1 MSTLSNTEER
11 SEAERENRRV
21 GVPMGLPGQMPAR
34 VPSKSTKG
42 AYYEFKPYNVGR
54 WFVWGAFAL
63 ILLVA
68 PMLFRSSLAQTMLS
82 QMGIAIIVCL
92 SYNMLLGQGGMLS
105 FGHAVYSG
113 MGSFLAIHTLN
124 LVAKDSWPIPVSLI
138 PIVGGLFSAVF
149 AVLFG
154 YVTTK
159 KAGTPFAMITLG
171 IGELVWASALM
182 FPEFFGGEGGIS
194 GNRVTGSKPM
204 GITFGPQ
211 IQLYYLIAIYTFACT
226 ALMFAFTRTPLGR
239 MINAVR
245 DNPERVEFVGYDT
258 QTVRYIVFIISAFFA
273 GISGGLAALNFE
285 IVTSEVVSGPR
296 SGAYLLFTFLGGA
309 TFFFG
314 PILGGI
320 LMVLAF
326 VLLSEFTKAWLL
338 YLGLVFLFMVMYAP
352 GGFAS
357 LIMMNMRVAAFGRLK
372 ELWVSYL
379 ALALTALVALLG
391 AAAMIEMVYHLQL
404 NAALGPEL
412 RFLGASLNA
421 KGLDSWFGAGF
432 VMLTGI
438 GLFEVARRHFV
449 HQWGEI
455 QEFIEKE
462 MKRRETL

>member
-1 MSTLSNTEER
+1 
-11 SEAERENRRV
+11 
-21 GVPMGLPGQMPAR
+21 MGLPSQADGR
-34 VPSKSTKG
+34 VPAGRTQAA

-68 PMLFRSSLAQTMLS
+68 PMLFRSSLAHTMLS

-124 LVAKDSWPIPVSLI
+124 LVAKDSWPIPVSLV
-138 PIVGGLFSAVF
+138 PIVGGLFSALF
-149 AVLFG
+149 AVIFG

-194 GNRVTGSKPM
+194 GNRVTGARPA

-211 IQLYYLIAIYTFACT
+211 IQLYYLIAVYTFVCT

-239 MINAVR
+239 MVNAVR

-258 QTVRYIVFIISAFFA
+258 QKVRYFVFIISAFFA

-314 PILGGI
+314 PVLGGI
-320 LMVLAF
+320 LLVLAF

-338 YLGLVFLFMVMYAP
+338 YIGLVFLFMVMYAP
-352 GGFAS
+352 GGLAS
-357 LIMMNMRVAAFGRLK
+357 LIMMNLRVAAFGRLK

-379 ALALTALVALLG
+379 ALAFTALVTLLG

-432 VMLTGI
+432 VMVTGL
-438 GLFEVARRHFV
+438 GLFEVARRQYLR
-449 HQWGEI
+449 QWGEI